1 MKNLG
6 QTIDR
11 LIKVDPTLEERLLA
25 LKNKWKR
32 WPTKALTYWQELVDF
47 LNSEPLLDHPA
58 REKMREIVVA
68 KRKPPRQQL
77 SSFDLV
83 ASNDKIV
90 GVISEN
96 VADHIRRNDR
106 QAIAI
111 AKLHVEANMTRNAE
125 LAAEV
130 ARKELIIDL
139 NTKKIWL
146 SLKDQFKLWQKP
158 LPYSIKKR
166 DSVLVLVEQN
176 MPPHQIAPAGQTQ
189 FLGPGIVKM
198 DQNTLRQFL
207 GFLGLEPPSGMFPDD
222 NQ

>member
-11 LIKVDPTLEERLLA
+11 LIKVDPTLEERLTA

-32 WPTKALTYWQELVDF
+32 WPTKTLTYWQELVDF
-47 LNSEPLLDHPA
+47 LNSASLLDHPA

-77 SSFDLV
+77 SSFDL
-83 ASNDKIV
+83 ATPNDKVV
-90 GVISEN
+90 GVIPEN
-96 VADHIRRNDR
+96 IADTIRRNDR
-106 QAIAI
+106 QAIAV
-111 AKLHVEANMTRNAE
+111 AKLHVEANMTRNIE
-125 LAAEV
+125 LGAEV
-130 ARKELIIDL
+130 ARKELIIEL

-146 SLKDQFKLWQKP
+146 TLKDQFQLWVKP
-158 LPYSIKKR
+158 QAYSIKKK
-166 DSVLVLVEQN
+166 DNMLVLVEQN
-176 MPPHQIAPAGQTQ
+176 IPAHQIVPAGQTQ

-222 NQ
+222 GQ